1 VDVPIWFWSVFGLIV
16 LVMLALDLGVFHRKA
31 HAVGVREAAIWS
43 AVWVALSLAFAAGVA
58 HVLGA
63 SAGVDFITAYVLE
76 KALAVDNVFVFVLVF
91 AFLRTPPELQ
101 HRVLVW
107 GVLGAIVMRGAM
119 IAVGATLVE
128 EYHAVLYVFGAILV
142 ASAVKM
148 LLPSRGGDRA
158 EVRSN
163 RILLA
168 VRSRLR
174 VTDDYVG
181 ERFFVKRDGVR
192 WATPLFLALVAI
204 EISDLVFAVDSIP
217 AVFAITT
224 DRFIV
229 FTSNVLAILGLRS
242 MYFLL
247 AGVVHRFVYLKT
259 GLAAVLLF
267 VGAKMIAIDV
277 VHIPTLVSLGV
288 IATILT
294 LSIVASLARPPAA
307 PLPVVPRV
315 VPPVPVVPTPAAPL
329 PPAPIVPKDQRP

>member
-1 VDVPIWFWSVFGLIV
+1 MWFWSVFGLIV
-16 LVMLALDLGVFHRKA
+16 IVMLALDLGVFHRKA
-31 HAVGVREAAIWS
+31 HRVGVREAAIWS
-43 AVWVALSLAFAAGVA
+43 AVWVALSLAFAAGVTRT
-58 HVLGA
+58 LGA
-63 SAGVDFITAYVLE
+63 PAGLDFVTAYLLE
-76 KALAVDNVFVFVLVF
+76 KALAVDNIFVFVLVF
-91 AFLRTPPELQ
+91 AFLRTPAELQ

-107 GVLGAIVMRGAM
+107 GVLGAILMRGIM

-128 EYHAVLYVFGAILV
+128 EFHAVLYLFGALLV

-148 LLPSRGGDRA
+148 LLPSAGAGRD

-163 RILLA
+163 RILVAL
-168 VRSRLR
+168 RRRMR

-181 ERFFVKRDGVR
+181 DRFFVVRDGVR
-192 WATPLFLALVAI
+192 FATPLFLAVVAI

-267 VGAKMIAIDV
+267 VGAKMLAIDLV
-277 VHIPTLVSLGV
+277 TIPTTLSLGV
-288 IATILT
+288 IAAILA
-294 LSIVASLARPPAA
+294 LSIVASLARPPVA
-307 PLPVVPRV
+307 R
-315 VPPVPVVPTPAAPL
+315 
-329 PPAPIVPKDQRP
+329 IPKIERR